1 MLGTGA
7 WLAWSVSR
15 GRHLRLVERL
25 LGLAAVTVMVLCLA
39 VSFAAFGSGEAY
51 NADSLT
57 LGVFLFALVGGLTF
71 VLRARLADEEG

>member
-1 MLGTGA
+1 MERVLG
-7 WLAWSVSR
+7 V
-15 GRHLRLVERL
+15 
-25 LGLAAVTVMVLCLA
+25 AALTAMVLCLA
-39 VSFAAFGSGEAY
+39 VSFAAFGAGELY